1 MEQSLQPA
9 VGLRSQDGMSMQKI
23 KTGFIA
29 AGLIVLAASG
39 AWAGDLAGS
48 WRGKGT
54 ISFASG
60 AREQATCRA
69 EYRRRANEGYVVRA
83 ICATPSGRAE
93 QTAALQRVS
102 ENTYR
107 GTFYNREYGIS
118 GTIYVRTNG
127 NTQTVRLTS
136 EAGSASLRFR
146 R

>member
-1 MEQSLQPA
+1 
-9 VGLRSQDGMSMQKI
+9 MQKI
-23 KTGFIA
+23 RTGFIA
-29 AGLIVLAASG
+29 VGLLGLAASV

-54 ISFASG
+54 ISLASG

-102 ENTYR
+102 ANTYR

-118 GTIYVRTNG
+118 GTIYVRISG
-127 NTQTVRLTS
+127 NTHTARLTS